1 MRRGIIDTLKRGG
14 ENAIANWPLSLI
26 RFLEI
31 IAFSTLAVLGI
42 IVALVPIFVSLGIHL
57 TEINDADDV
66 ESVLSTL
73 VAQWPAF
80 IWFFAGMFVMFFFFV
95 LVHAYVEAG
104 CARVFVD
111 ADLTAG
117 PATTGAKGRYRVF
130 SVSRW
135 FAGAREGGWRVFW
148 IYNLAWSVAALILLI
163 PLIPVAILMFV
174 FRGNP
179 AVSAGVGC
187 LGILVVL
194 LFGIVLCLVTGMWT
208 NRAIANWAA
217 QRTTA
222 RHALATGWRAVKT
235 DFGRHLL
242 ITLAIIVVAL
252 AGSSV
257 FSSFSMF
264 GSFNTSIHGR
274 DVFNLVTAPL
284 RMIGTILSWG
294 FSSLIG
300 SWYLASYSALSV
312 ESGKGS

>member
-14 ENAIANWPLSLI
+14 ENALANWQLSLI
-26 RFLEI
+26 RFIEI
-31 IAFSTLAVLGI
+31 LAFCALFVIGI

-57 TEINDADDV
+57 SEIHDNDDM
-66 ESVLSTL
+66 ESAMRTL
-73 VAQWPAF
+73 LEAWPAF
-80 IWFFAGMFVMFFFFV
+80 IWFFAGMFVLFVIFV
-95 LVHAYVEAG
+95 LVHSYIEAG
-104 CARVFVD
+104 CARLFVD
-111 ADLTAG
+111 ADRTAG

-130 SVSRW
+130 SVSAW

-148 IYNLAWSVAALILLI
+148 IYNLAWTVAALILLI
-163 PLIPVAILMFV
+163 PLIPVAVLMFV
-174 FRGNP
+174 FRGNV

-187 LGILVVL
+187 LGMLVVL
-194 LFGIVLCLVTGMWT
+194 LFGIVLGLITGMWT
-208 NRAIANWAA
+208 NRAIANWAV
-217 QRTTA
+217 QRSTA

-242 ITLAIIVVAL
+242 ITLSIIVVAL

-264 GSFNTSIHGR
+264 GSFGTSMHGR
-274 DVFNLVTAPL
+274 DLYNLMTAPL
-284 RMIGTILSWG
+284 RMVGTILSWA

-312 ESGKGS
+312 ESKP

>member
-1 MRRGIIDTLKRGG
+1 VKRGIIDTLKRGG
-14 ENAIANWPLSLI
+14 ENALANWQLSLI
-26 RFLEI
+26 RFIEI
-31 IAFSTLAVLGI
+31 FAFCALAVLGI
-42 IVALVPIFVSLGIHL
+42 IIALVPLLVSLGIRL
-57 TEINDADDV
+57 TEIHTPDDM
-66 ESVLSTL
+66 ESAMRTL
-73 VAQWPAF
+73 LQEWPAF
-80 IWFFAGMFVMFFFFV
+80 VWFFAGMFLLFVVFV
-95 LVHAYVEAG
+95 LVHSYVEAG
-104 CARVFVD
+104 CARLFVD
-111 ADLTAG
+111 ADRAAG
-117 PATTGAKGRYRVF
+117 PATTGPKGRYRVF

-148 IYNLAWSVAALILLI
+148 IYNLAWTVAALILLI
-163 PLIPVAILMFV
+163 PLIPVAALMFV

-194 LFGIVLCLVTGMWT
+194 LFGIVLGLITGMWT

-217 QRTTA
+217 ERSTA
-222 RHALATGWRAVKT
+222 RHALSTGWRAVKT

-264 GSFNTSIHGR
+264 GSFGTSIHGR
-274 DVFNLVTAPL
+274 DIYNFMTAPI
-284 RMIGTILSWG
+284 RMFGTILSWA